1 MKISLNLIQYLSIWP
16 KTFLY
21 PPPALVQL
29 PIILC
34 SRYYFLSCL
43 LVITTPPPP
52 TPTTHRT
59 DVLNNGREG
68 GDSRAYNVTVNY
80 GQCGML
86 LAFHIFSNQHYSAK
100 DFFREKEKGGMEDC
114 VIAGSVVLL
123 GLFHILHC
131 ALFQVVVDTQH
142 SQHTVDKVE
151 LLGKESLKYFLAALG
166 ESC

>member
-16 KTFLY
+16 KTFSY

-68 GDSRAYNVTVNY
+68 GDPRAYNVTVNY

-100 DFFREKEKGGMEDC
+100 DFFREALPGERMGLQSCLGC
-114 VIAGSVVLL
+114 SISFTVLSSKQWWTL
-123 GLFHILHC
+123 STANTLW
-131 ALFQVVVDTQH
+131 TRW
-142 SQHTVDKVE
+142 
-151 LLGKESLKYFLAALG
+151 
-166 ESC
+166 SCWERRA